1 MSRAAKEKFINNKNY
16 SLPGGEGP
24 GGAMLKLSKYVLYDI
39 VRSKVILAYT
49 AFLLLVS
56 FSLFNM
62 EENSSKAILSLL
74 NIVLIVVPLISMIF
88 TTIHYY
94 NSYEFIELM
103 LSQPMSRRRILL
115 SEYAGVSLSLLS
127 SFLIGVGIPVL
138 LFAPDSVGF
147 TLLFT
152 GFSLTLVFTS
162 LSFLTSVIAR
172 DKARG
177 IGFALL
183 LWFYF
188 ALIYDGLVLLILFS
202 FSDYPLEKITL
213 VLSALNPIDLG
224 RISIMLKMDV
234 SALMGYTGALYK
246 DFFGSG
252 TGILFT
258 AGIMLLWMVAPLWWA
273 LRIFRRKDL

>member
-1 MSRAAKEKFINNKNY
+1 M
-16 SLPGGEGP
+16 
-24 GGAMLKLSKYVLYDI
+24 KLSKYVLYDI
-39 VRSKVILAYT
+39 LRSKIILAY
-49 AFLLLVS
+49 ALFLFIVS
-56 FSLFNM
+56 LSMFQM
-62 EENSSKAILSLL
+62 EENSSKAMLSLL
-74 NIVLIVVPLISMIF
+74 NIVLIVLPLVSLVF

-103 LSQPMSRRRILL
+103 LSQPLSRTRILL
-115 SEYAGVSLSLLS
+115 SEFAGVSISLLS
-127 SFLIGVGIPVL
+127 AFFIGAGIPVL
-138 LFAPDSVGF
+138 LFAANDTGF
-147 TLLFT
+147 ALLFT
-152 GFSLTLVFTS
+152 GGALTLVFTS
-162 LSFLTSVIAR
+162 IAFLAAVYAR

-202 FSDYPLEKITL
+202 FSDYPLEKLTL

-224 RISIMLKMDV
+224 RIFIMLRMDI

-252 TGILFT
+252 SGILFT
-258 AGIMLLWMVAPLWWA
+258 VGIMMLWVVLPLWLA
-273 LRIFRRKDL
+273 VRKFKRKDL

>member
-1 MSRAAKEKFINNKNY
+1 
-16 SLPGGEGP
+16 
-24 GGAMLKLSKYVLYDI
+24 MLKLSRYVLYDI
-39 VRSKVILAYT
+39 VRSKVIIAYT

-56 FSLFNM
+56 FSMFNM

-74 NIVLIVVPLISMIF
+74 NIVLIVVPLVSMIF
-88 TTIHYY
+88 ATIHYY

-103 LSQPMSRRRILL
+103 LSQPMSRTKIIM
-115 SEYAGVSLSLLS
+115 SEYSGVSLSLVS
-127 SFLIGVGIPVL
+127 SFFIGVGIPVL
-138 LFAPDSVGF
+138 IYSPDS
-147 TLLFT
+147 T
-152 GFSLTLVFTS
+152 GFSLLFNGFAFTLIFTS
-162 LSFLTSVIAR
+162 LAFLTSVKAR

-177 IGFALL
+177 IGAALL

-188 ALIYDGLVLLILFS
+188 ALIFDGLILLILFS
-202 FSDYPLEKITL
+202 FSDYPLEKLIL

-258 AGIMLLWMVAPLWWA
+258 FGIMLLWIILPLWWA
-273 LRIFRRKDL
+273 VRSFKRKDL